1 MFDWNPD
8 HFVAKSRLQRVRR
21 LRRSWTHKKNDAS
34 RTLAC
39 RRIGTER
46 GMNNVSRTMIVAA
59 ALMAAG
65 CANLPGGSIG
75 QTFTQQSFLS
85 SSIGDDSFNG
95 MLAREYQKLAVANAV
110 TQVNWLDSTV
120 YRQRAEA
127 AAAGSPMPLFEPAS
141 FGVNGE
147 LESLRASTIATVNAN
162 AAERPAACAEMM
174 ALYDQ
179 LVEWTFQPGLDASV
193 ARAAYDS
200 AAAACSPSAMTG
212 DMVVFFGFDR
222 SDLTAAAM
230 ATIDEIVGS
239 LSDAVSAISVVGHT
253 DTVGSLQYNQGL
265 SERRAASVA
274 NRMVSLGVDPGI
286 ITRAGRSWT
295 EPAVDTGPN
304 VREARNR
311 RVEITVS
318 E

>member
-1 MFDWNPD
+1 MI
-8 HFVAKSRLQRVRR
+8 K
-21 LRRSWTHKKNDAS
+21 
-34 RTLAC
+34 
-39 RRIGTER
+39 
-46 GMNNVSRTMIVAA
+46 VSRIVIATA
-59 ALMAAG
+59 ALAVAG

-75 QTFTQQSFLS
+75 QTFTQESWLA
-85 SSIGDDSFNG
+85 SSIGDSSFNG
-95 MLAREYQKLAVANAV
+95 MLAREYQKLAAANAV

-127 AAAGSPMPLFEPAS
+127 AAAGSPMPLFEPAA
-141 FGVNGE
+141 FGVNSD
-147 LESLRASTIATVNAN
+147 LEQLRAATIATVGDNAG
-162 AAERPAACAEMM
+162 ARPQECAEMM
-174 ALYDQ
+174 AMYDQ
-179 LVEWTFQPGLDASV
+179 LVEATFQPGLDAAV

-200 AAAACSPSAMTG
+200 AAAACSPMVS

-222 SDLTAAAM
+222 ADLTAAAM

-239 LSDAVSAISVVGHT
+239 LSATVSAISVVGHT
-253 DTVGSLQYNQGL
+253 DTVGSLAYNQGL

-318 E
+318 D